1 MDPFF
6 FSSSSPST
14 NYLEEFQLWYLD
26 IDPSFDPRAAVAGHH
41 SPPPSTSARGSA
53 FSRYAGPSTTSPQ
66 CLDSGVRRNILRR
79 VIELARRIHR
89 EKRESKGGG
98 GSSGS
103 GGGAAD
109 GKEQSRG
116 FRHMMRE
123 RQRRERL
130 SQSYANLYAMLPPR
144 TKADKNSIVQMAAM
158 ILREMK
164 EAKEG
169 LQRRN
174 EELVRMV
181 AAAAPAEEKLS
192 EVAGTSVA
200 NNYEKMGGRG
210 LITLRAENPAEAIDS
225 VIATLRCL
233 ERMDVKA
240 RAIRSKL
247 TGDSGGW
254 MTTYMNVETNKVPG
268 KQFYLDSK
276 YN

>member
-6 FSSSSPST
+6 SSSSSSPST
-14 NYLEEFQLWYLD
+14 NYLEEFQLWDLD
-26 IDPSFDPRAAVAGHH
+26 INPSFDPLAAVAGHH

-53 FSRYAGPSTTSPQ
+53 FSRYAGPSTTSSQ
-66 CLDSGVRRNILRR
+66 CLDSGARRNILRR

-89 EKRESKGGG
+89 GKRESRGGG
-98 GSSGS
+98 GSSG
-103 GGGAAD
+103 AAG

-130 SQSYANLYAMLPPR
+130 SQSYADLYAMLPPR
-144 TKADKNSIVQMAAM
+144 TKADKNSIVQTAAV

-174 EELVRMV
+174 EELLRRV
-181 AAAAPAEEKLS
+181 AAAAPTEEKSLQ
-192 EVAGTSVA
+192 VAGTSVA
-200 NNYEKMGGRG
+200 NNYEKMGGQG
-210 LITLRAENPAEAIDS
+210 LITLRAENPAAAIDS
-225 VIATLRCL
+225 VIATLQCL

-240 RAIRSKL
+240 RAIRSKF

-254 MTTYMNVETNKVPG
+254 MTTYLNVETNKVLG
-268 KQFYLDSK
+268 KQFYLDLK